1 MAATAPDVAALT
13 DVQRKILIAAERLFA
28 QRGVANV
35 SLREIGAAAGQRN
48 NSAVQYHFKT
58 KQALILALYDFRLI
72 PLNEHRLAML
82 AARSEHSPADL
93 VEAYV
98 RPLGSAVVEAEGAN
112 SYARFIHRYLGEGS
126 GDFEPFHQR
135 HNRGVKTIT
144 SELATR
150 LDHLPESVR
159 AERIRQMSQLVPAVL
174 ADVERRL
181 EYRQMTRSAAIESVE
196 GLISGTLAFLTA
208 P

>member
-1 MAATAPDVAALT
+1 METTIPDIAALS

-58 KQALILALYDFRLI
+58 KQVLILALYDFRLI
-72 PLNEHRLAML
+72 PLNARRVEML
-82 AARSEHSPADL
+82 GARSEHSLVDL

-98 RPLGSAVVEAEGAN
+98 RPLGSAVVEASGAN

-135 HNRGVKTIT
+135 HNRGVKAIS
-144 SELATR
+144 SELETR
-150 LDHLPESVR
+150 LDHLPEPLR
-159 AERIRQMSQLVPAVL
+159 AERIRQMSQLVTAVL

-181 EYRQMTRSAAIESVE
+181 EYKQMTRPAAIAAVD
-196 GLISGTLAFLTA
+196 GLISGTLAFLSA